1 MIDAT
6 LGVAYLQARFIQA
19 KRGGVAMLHERETDL
34 MKFSL
39 ERRDGWYVINAWGRT
54 SKHAPWRAV
63 WINRCHISY
72 LAALNEFNDTGAALA
87 DWKSLLSFA

>member
-1 MIDAT
+1 MAEPNYT
-6 LGVAYLQARFIQA
+6 V
-19 KRGGVAMLHERETDL
+19 HERETDL
-34 MKFSL
+34 LKFEL
-39 ERRDGWYVINAWGRT
+39 KREGPWYYNSAWGRT
-54 SKHAPWRAV
+54 SIRAPWRQV